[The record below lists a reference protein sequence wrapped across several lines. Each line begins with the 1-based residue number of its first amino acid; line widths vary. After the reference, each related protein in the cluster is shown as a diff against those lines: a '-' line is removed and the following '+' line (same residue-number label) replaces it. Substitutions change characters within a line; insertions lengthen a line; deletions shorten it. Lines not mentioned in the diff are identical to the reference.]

1 MGLTVTKAELAD
13 IVGRD
18 ERTLSRWQNDGMPVR
33 EIGLGRGNENQYD
46 TAEVIEWLCQVAAR
60 NGKKE
65 STRDRLDRIRGDRE
79 ELALA
84 KDLEQLVVAEDLIQ
98 RYESMIVA
106 AKVELLNTLPDTLAS
121 DLSARYG
128 VEVDDLII
136 RDAIEAV
143 LTKMAEYDPDD
154 DAPSDGDSDEPD
166 DPEDAEEDGD

>member
-1 MGLTVTKAELAD
+1 MGREVTKAELAE

-18 ERTLSRWQNDGMPVR
+18 ERTLSRWQKDGMPVR
-33 EIGLGRGNENQYD
+33 EIGLGRGNENHYD
-46 TAEVIEWLCQVAAR
+46 TAEVIEWLCHVASL

-84 KDLEQLVVAEDLIQ
+84 KDLEQVVIADELVE
-98 RYESMIVA
+98 RYENMIVA

-121 DLSARYG
+121 ELSARYG
-128 VEVDDLII
+128 VEIDDLII
-136 RDAIEAV
+136 REAVEVV

-166 DPEDAEEDGD
+166 DPEDAEEDGE